1 MCMFYNNI
9 FSQTENSCKY
19 NFIASTIK
27 NEYVK
32 FTNDKDRVFVLVANL
47 SCSNC
52 LKNCAIKL
60 TELKSQLNDSS
71 EHILI
76 MQGDSLNVMSNRTK
90 ISALS
95 KIFQEIDYFLF
106 DYNAENETLLD
117 INKYELKDFPVLI
130 IVFKASNDI
139 CIIKYPDFA
148 NKSIMEILSN
158 ICK

>member
-1 MCMFYNNI
+1 
-9 FSQTENSCKY
+9 
-19 NFIASTIK
+19 
-27 NEYVK
+27 
-32 FTNDKDRVFVLVANL
+32 
-47 SCSNC
+47 
-52 LKNCAIKL
+52 
-60 TELKSQLNDSS
+60 
-71 EHILI
+71 

-139 CIIKYPDFA
+139 CIINILILQIKVLW
-148 NKSIMEILSN
+148 KSYQIFVNDAS
-158 ICK
+158 C